1 MNWVDFVIIGI
12 IAISAIVS
20 FFRGFLREALSL
32 LIWVVAIWMAVM
44 FYPDVEPII
53 PQEWGLPATVRMALA
68 GAAIL
73 LGVLIVGG
81 IVTWA
86 LGSFLDKTGMSGT
99 DRVVGVFFG
108 GLRGIILVAIAIIIV
123 GLVPAIADNS
133 YWKQSRLVPQL
144 QPLAD
149 WGKQLWDNSG
159 LQQKLNGYIDG
170 VAGEGAGTIID
181 LSPQEA
187 AVPQEGIELPLA
199 PEKPAQQPATDKATG
214 TETDTTTKTPAPAPV
229 PPSEAISTPASG
241 N

>member
-1 MNWVDFVIIGI
+1 VNWVDFVIIGI

-32 LIWVVAIWMAVM
+32 LIWVIAIWMAVM
-44 FYPDVEPII
+44 FYPGVEPMI
-53 PQEWGLPATVRMALA
+53 PQDWGLPATVRMALA

-73 LGVLIVGG
+73 LGVLIAGG

-133 YWKQSRLVPQL
+133 YWKQSKLVPHF

-149 WGKQLWDNSG
+149 WGKQMWDNSG
-159 LQQKLNGYIDG
+159 MQRKLNGYIDG
-170 VAGEGAGTIID
+170 IAGEKGGAIID
-181 LSPQEA
+181 LSPQDA
-187 AVPQEGIELPLA
+187 AKPGETVKPQDGIELPLT
-199 PEKPAQQPATDKATG
+199 PEKPAEQPATDTTTTTTTVPVTEPATPATG
-214 TETDTTTKTPAPAPV
+214 
-229 PPSEAISTPASG
+229 

>member
-1 MNWVDFVIIGI
+1 
-12 IAISAIVS
+12 
-20 FFRGFLREALSL
+20 
-32 LIWVVAIWMAVM
+32 MAVM
-44 FYPDVEPII
+44 FYPAVEPMI

-108 GLRGIILVAIAIIIV
+108 GLRGIILIAIAIIIV
-123 GLVPAIADNS
+123 GLVPAIADNT
-133 YWKQSRLVPQL
+133 YWKQSKLVPQF

-149 WGKQLWDNSG
+149 WGKQMWDNSG
-159 LQQKLNGYIDG
+159 LQRKLNGYIDG
-170 VAGEGAGTIID
+170 IAGEEGGAIIE
-181 LSPQEA
+181 LSPQDA
-187 AVPQEGIELPLA
+187 ARPGETVKPQEGIELPLS
-199 PEKPAQQPATDKATG
+199 PEKPAETSATDNQ
-214 TETDTTTKTPAPAPV
+214 TTTAPV
-229 PPSEAISTPASG
+229 TEPSTPATG

>member
-44 FYPDVEPII
+44 FYPAVEPMI
-53 PQEWGLPATVRMALA
+53 PQDWGLPATVRMALA
-68 GAAIL
+68 GAGIL
-73 LGVLIVGG
+73 LGVLILGG

-133 YWKQSRLVPQL
+133 YWKQSKLVPHF

-149 WGKQLWDNSG
+149 WGKQMWDNSG
-159 LQQKLNGYIDG
+159 LQRKINGYIDG
-170 VAGEGAGTIID
+170 IAGEEGGAIIE
-181 LSPQEA
+181 LTPQDA
-187 AVPQEGIELPLA
+187 AEIGNAIKPQEGIELPLT
-199 PEKPAQQPATDKATG
+199 PEKPAESPATDTP
-214 TETDTTTKTPAPAPV
+214 TTTTTAPETEP
-229 PPSEAISTPASG
+229 STPATG

>member
-44 FYPDVEPII
+44 FYPAVEPMI
-53 PQEWGLPATVRMALA
+53 PQDWGLPATVRMALA
-68 GAAIL
+68 GAGIL
-73 LGVLIVGG
+73 LGVLILGG

-133 YWKQSRLVPQL
+133 YWKQSKLVPHF

-149 WGKQLWDNSG
+149 WGKQVWDNSG
-159 LQQKLNGYIDG
+159 LQRKINGYIDG
-170 VAGEGAGTIID
+170 IAGEEGGAMIELT
-181 LSPQEA
+181 PENA
-187 AVPQEGIELPLA
+187 AEIGDAIKQQEGIELPLT
-199 PEKPAQQPATDKATG
+199 PEKPAESPATDTQ
-214 TETDTTTKTPAPAPV
+214 TTTTTEPETEP
-229 PPSEAISTPASG
+229 STPATG

>member
-12 IAISAIVS
+12 IAISAVVS

-44 FYPDVEPII
+44 FYPDVEPLI
-53 PQEWGLPATVRMALA
+53 PQEWGLPSTVRMALA
-68 GAAIL
+68 GAGIL
-73 LGVLIVGG
+73 LGVLILGG

-108 GLRGIILVAIAIIIV
+108 GMRGIILVAIAIIVI

-133 YWKQSRLVPQL
+133 YWKQSKLVPHF

-149 WGKQLWDNSG
+149 WGKQMWDNSG

-170 VAGEGAGTIID
+170 VAGEKAGTIIE

-187 AVPQEGIELPLA
+187 VTPGEAAPQEGIALPLT
-199 PEKPAQQPATDKATG
+199 PEKPAVPPVTDTEITTTPPAT
-214 TETDTTTKTPAPAPV
+214 EN
-229 PPSEAISTPASG
+229 STPATG

>member
-44 FYPDVEPII
+44 FYPDVEPVI

-73 LGVLIVGG
+73 LGVLIAGG

-149 WGKQLWDNSG
+149 WGKQLWDKSG

-187 AVPQEGIELPLA
+187 AVPQEGIELPLT
-199 PEKPAQQPATDKATG
+199 PEKPAEQPATGTDTG
-214 TETDTTTKTPAPAPV
+214 TGAETETTTTTPAPA

>member
-32 LIWVVAIWMAVM
+32 LIWVIAIWMAVM
-44 FYPDVEPII
+44 FYPAVEPMI
-53 PQEWGLPATVRMALA
+53 PQDWGLPATVRMALA
-68 GAAIL
+68 GAGIL
-73 LGVLIVGG
+73 LGVLILGG
-81 IVTWA
+81 FVTWA

-133 YWKQSRLVPQL
+133 YWKQSKLVPHF

-149 WGKQLWDNSG
+149 WGKQVWDNSG
-159 LQQKLNGYIDG
+159 LQRKINGYIDG
-170 VAGEGAGTIID
+170 IAGEEGGAIIE
-181 LSPQEA
+181 LTPQDA
-187 AVPQEGIELPLA
+187 AEIGDAIKPREGIELPLT
-199 PEKPAQQPATDKATG
+199 PEKPAESPATDTQ
-214 TETDTTTKTPAPAPV
+214 TTTAPETE
-229 PPSEAISTPASG
+229 PSSPTTG

>member
-44 FYPDVEPII
+44 FYPAVEPMI

-73 LGVLIVGG
+73 LGVLIIGG

-99 DRVVGVFFG
+99 DRVIGVFFG

-133 YWKQSRLVPQL
+133 YWKQSKLVPHF

-149 WGKQLWDNSG
+149 WGKQMWDNSG
-159 LQQKLNGYIDG
+159 LQRKLNGYIDG
-170 VAGEGAGTIID
+170 IAGEKGGEIIELIPQDATKPGETIK
-181 LSPQEA
+181 
-187 AVPQEGIELPLA
+187 PQEGIQLPLT
-199 PEKPAQQPATDKATG
+199 PEKPAEQPATDTPA
-214 TETDTTTKTPAPAPV
+214 TTTTAPV
-229 PPSEAISTPASG
+229 TEPSTPATG

>member
-1 MNWVDFVIIGI
+1 VNWVDFVIIGI

-44 FYPDVEPII
+44 FYPAVEPMI
-53 PQEWGLPATVRMALA
+53 PQDWGLPGTVRMALA

-108 GLRGIILVAIAIIIV
+108 GLRGIILIAIAIIIV

-133 YWKQSRLVPQL
+133 YWKQSKLVPHF

-149 WGKQLWDNSG
+149 WGKQVWDNSG
-159 LQQKLNGYIDG
+159 LQRKLNGYIDG
-170 VAGEGAGTIID
+170 IAGEEGGAIIE
-181 LSPQEA
+181 LSPQDA
-187 AVPQEGIELPLA
+187 AKAGETVKPQEGIELPLT
-199 PEKPAQQPATDKATG
+199 PEKPAEPPATDTQ
-214 TETDTTTKTPAPAPV
+214 TTTTAPV
-229 PPSEAISTPASG
+229 TEPSTPATG

>member
-32 LIWVVAIWMAVM
+32 LIWIVAIWMAVM
-44 FYPDVEPII
+44 FYPAVEPLI
-53 PQEWGLPATVRMALA
+53 PQEWGLPDTVRMALA
-68 GAAIL
+68 GAGIL
-73 LGVLIVGG
+73 LGVLILGG

-133 YWKQSRLVPQL
+133 YWKQSKLVPHF

-159 LQQKLNGYIDG
+159 LQRKINGYIDG
-170 VAGEGAGTIID
+170 VAGEKGGEIIE
-181 LSPQEA
+181 LIPQDA
-187 AVPQEGIELPLA
+187 AKPGETVKPQEGIQLPLN
-199 PEKPAQQPATDKATG
+199 PEKPAEPPAA
-214 TETDTTTKTPAPAPV
+214 ETQTTTTTAPV
-229 PPSEAISTPASG
+229 TEPSTPASG

>member
-44 FYPDVEPII
+44 FYPAVEPMI

-68 GAAIL
+68 GAGIL
-73 LGVLIVGG
+73 LGVLILGG

-133 YWKQSRLVPQL
+133 YWKQSKLVPHF

-149 WGKQLWDNSG
+149 WGKQMWDNSG
-159 LQQKLNGYIDG
+159 LQRKINGYIDG
-170 VAGEGAGTIID
+170 IAGEEGGPIIE
-181 LSPQEA
+181 LTPQDA
-187 AVPQEGIELPLA
+187 AEIGDAIKPREGIELPLT
-199 PEKPAQQPATDKATG
+199 PEKPVESPATDTQ
-214 TETDTTTKTPAPAPV
+214 TTTTTAPETEP
-229 PPSEAISTPASG
+229 STPATG